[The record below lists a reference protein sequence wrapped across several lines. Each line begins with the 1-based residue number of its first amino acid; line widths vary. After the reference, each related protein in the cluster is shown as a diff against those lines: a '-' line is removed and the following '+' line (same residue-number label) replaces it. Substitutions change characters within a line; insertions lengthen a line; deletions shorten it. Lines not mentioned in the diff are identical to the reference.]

1 MTDQLNLF
9 DLIPQEDER
18 VFGPEEAPRCYAQ
31 IDLLKRA
38 VDPDDAVLAEYV
50 EVVGPHLLEEFS
62 LLTAKGGSGEYAYLE
77 DQSMLSHILNGVFPT
92 LRIVRWTGQ
101 PLSADEERLYL
112 AAYTL
117 HDLDKLCQVRHLN
130 VADLEDQRQFY
141 AFLNDWMTRLGLD
154 QFLGDWSDK
163 QSNLAYLILNTHKV
177 WGANLNFP
185 SFDLTLPT
193 RLLDKLREMCTFSDK
208 IAYLV
213 KQPADVVAQEALR
226 ESLLLLTGGRF
237 DFAYHQLAENK
248 GLLTNVLNNA
258 LLALLRDELCWRPLL
273 FFPTGVV
280 YLRERADWERPLPTR
295 KELARRVEE
304 RLSETCRDRLA
315 RNLNGFTRDG
325 KGFKFPD
332 YYRTFFGV
340 SELLRTIASGAVKI
354 IREGKDP
361 SSGKRLEKLR
371 QIQAKDNTLAGR
383 DFDFADDLRVD
394 LLAEFLD
401 QVEVELGRVV
411 GPERVA
417 AEVLELLDLS
427 DLSDDFAAVPR
438 DTRAGGVPLHWY
450 FAAGKYLARHPGL
463 DAAQMRALL
472 DDVAARVS
480 DAFASEIA
488 RYDAQ
493 QSGFAALRDYVQQ
506 VVDINGS
513 LPLQRDFTAEL
524 GRYEAQKQSGRG
536 SQVGC
541 SLCSS
546 SFATVEQMETDVVF
560 NPQVYT
566 GKRPLGSSKVK
577 RGICELCKIEMML
590 RQILLRSRFT
600 LVGGGYE
607 DAKIKWFYLYPAYF
621 FTTETAWLAGQV
633 YQRLKNLNYFD
644 VRRALWEGM
653 EPRHFLGLDELT
665 LETTPPAPEED
676 PVLKMEFDEHELAT
690 FFFWGLPTLGKK
702 PTDTESWAI
711 PTFLGLLLPLAF
723 NAKVVV
729 TESIVPLY
737 AHGAEWKETAV
748 LDAPHGFV
756 HHLLRPNR
764 FSYPGRFRLDELLPA
779 LRTVASTYDLNID
792 AHQDKT
798 DPKWTRL
805 AEVARNLDTD
815 PFYVF
820 HYLRVWQR
828 KKENRDRYGDQLP
841 SGLAER
847 YLQIYEYIG
856 GENMSLIAGVGERC
870 FRFYGPRGFVS
881 NAILRLVALTEDVI
895 VNSPPETCE
904 EDLQLQIRGEIG
916 NVMERLRSD
925 PRATGFA
932 FLHPQEEPEAIR
944 DFVDYFYREVF
955 LNYCQGERALLRAR
969 RNRFNAGVEAW
980 YHENWRRLRAERQ
993 QAKEDTD
1000 VQSDIS

>member
-1 MTDQLNLF
+1 MTDPLNLNLF
-9 DLIPQEDER
+9 DFIPQEEGI
-18 VFGPEEAPRCYAQ
+18 FKPEEAPRRYAQ
-31 IDLLKRA
+31 MDLLQGA
-38 VDPDDAVLAEYV
+38 VDPADTVLAEYV
-50 EVVGPHLLEEFS
+50 EVVGPYLLEEFS
-62 LLTAKGGSGEYAYLE
+62 LLTAKGGTGDYDYLE

-92 LRIVRWTGQ
+92 LRIVRWARR
-101 PLSADEERLYL
+101 PLSPDEERLYL

-117 HDLDKLCQVRHLN
+117 HDLDKLCQVRHLS
-130 VADLEDQRQFY
+130 VADFEHEAQFY
-141 AFLNDWMTRLGLD
+141 SFLEDWMTRLALD
-154 QFLGDWSDK
+154 QFLGNWSDK
-163 QSNLAYLILNTHKV
+163 RGDLAYLILNTHKV

-193 RLLDKLREMCTFSDK
+193 RRLGELREMCTFSDK

-213 KQPADVVAQEALR
+213 KQPSDIVEQEALR
-226 ESLLLLTGGRF
+226 ESLLSLGGGQF

-258 LLALLRDELCWRPLL
+258 LLGLLQNELGWRPLL

-280 YLRERADWERPLPTR
+280 YLRERAERGRPLPTR
-295 KELARRVEE
+295 EDLAQRVEE
-304 RLSETCRDRLA
+304 RLTKTCKDRLV

-340 SELLRTIASGAVKI
+340 SDLLRTIASGAVKI

-361 SSGKRLEKLR
+361 SAGKRCEKLR
-371 QIQAKDNTLAGR
+371 QIQAEDNTLAGR

-401 QVEVELGRVV
+401 QVEVELGRVPEV
-411 GPERVA
+411 GSERA
-417 AEVLELLDLS
+417 ASKVLELLDLT
-427 DLSDDFAAVPR
+427 DLRDDFAAVPR

-463 DAAQMRALL
+463 DAGQMRALL
-472 DDVAARVS
+472 DDIAARAS
-480 DAFASEIA
+480 DAFSSEIA
-488 RYDAQ
+488 QYDARR
-493 QSGFAALRDYVQQ
+493 SGFAALRDYVQQ
-506 VVDINGS
+506 VVDINGG
-513 LPLQRDFTAEL
+513 LPLQRDFAAEL
-524 GRYEAQKQSGRG
+524 ERYEAQKRLGRG
-536 SQVGC
+536 AQVGC

-546 SFATVEQMETDVVF
+546 PFATVEQMETDVVF

-566 GKRPLGSSKVK
+566 GKRPLGSSKLK
-577 RGICELCKIEMML
+577 RGICELCQIEMML

-607 DAKIKWFYLYPAYF
+607 DVKIKWFYLYPAYF
-621 FTTETAWLAGQV
+621 FTTETARFAGQV
-633 YQRLKNLNYFD
+633 YQRLKHLNYFD
-644 VRRALWEGM
+644 VRKALREGM

-665 LETTPPAPEED
+665 LETTPRAPEED
-676 PVLKMEFDEHELAT
+676 PILKMEFDEHELAT
-690 FFFWGLPTLGKK
+690 FFFGGLPTLGKK

-737 AHGAEWKETAV
+737 AHGAEWKETTV

-756 HHLLRPNR
+756 HHLLHRE
-764 FSYPGRFRLDELLPA
+764 RFRLDELLPA
-779 LRTVASTYDLNID
+779 LRTVASAYDLNID

-798 DPKWTRL
+798 DPRWTRL

-820 HYLRVWQR
+820 HYLRGWQR
-828 KKENRDRYGDQLP
+828 QKENRERYGDQLP
-841 SGLAER
+841 SGLAAR
-847 YLQIYEYIG
+847 YLQIYEYLG
-856 GENMSLIAGVGERC
+856 GENMSLIAGIGERC
-870 FRFYGPRGFVS
+870 FRFYGPKGFVS
-881 NAILRLVALTEDVI
+881 NAILRLVALTEDVLI
-895 VNSPPETCE
+895 NSPPETCP

-916 NVMERLRSD
+916 NVMERLRND

-932 FLHPQEEPEAIR
+932 LLHPQEEPEAIR
-944 DFVDYFYREVF
+944 DFVDFFYREVF

-980 YHENWRRLRAERQ
+980 YHENWRRLRDERQ
-993 QAKEDTD
+993 QAKEDPN
-1000 VQSDIS
+1000 VQSDVS